1 MRDPSDDADEAELRA
16 FRDAMRDILAV
27 EGRVEILFD
36 ESAAGELDPARAAQP
51 N

>member
-1 MRDPSDDADEAELRA
+1 MRDPSDDDEAELRA

-27 EGRVEILFD
+27 EGRVEILVD
-36 ESAAGELDPARAAQP
+36 SAAGELDAAGAAQP